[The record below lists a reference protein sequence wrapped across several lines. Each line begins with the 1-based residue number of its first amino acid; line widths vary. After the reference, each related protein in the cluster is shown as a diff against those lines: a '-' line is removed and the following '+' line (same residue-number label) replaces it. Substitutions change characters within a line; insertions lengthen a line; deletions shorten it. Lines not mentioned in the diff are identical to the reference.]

1 VSGRLLGWVNEEAL
15 VISALKLRLN
25 PAYKVVTDLP
35 NPVDPALPLV
45 QVIASTGSL
54 DQETTVVGRVD
65 VYCLAA
71 TRAAMW
77 ALSGETYTAMGS
89 LAGVEVNGQL
99 IDMVRALQRPSFL
112 AWSPT
117 VPRSIA
123 VYELQYRPRTV

>member
-1 VSGRLLGWVNEEAL
+1 MLPFVNEEAL
-15 VISALKLRLN
+15 VISWLKSRLN

-45 QVIASTGSL
+45 QVIASTGSAPS
-54 DQETTVVGRVD
+54 ETTVHGRVD
-65 VYCLAA
+65 IYCLAA

-77 ALSGETYTAMGS
+77 ALTGETVNAMGS
-89 LAGVEVNGQL
+89 LAGAEVSGQL
-99 IDMVRALQRPSFL
+99 VDSVRPTQQPSFL

-123 VYELQYRPRTV
+123 VYELHYRPRT

>member
-15 VISALKLRLN
+15 VISWLKSRIN

-71 TRAAMW
+71 TRGAMW

-89 LAGVEVNGQL
+89 LAGAEVNGQL

-123 VYELQYRPRTV
+123 VYELQYRPRT